1 MQPWQ
6 AAGCCYGRC
15 QVKTVES
22 GGELISN
29 LPPSLR
35 YQTSPQL
42 VASLY
47 RGTTNSSNNN
57 WEIYKQLLLFI
68 LSRNSNIFHLYRRLV
83 LYFREAELY
92 YQNNRLSEFQFLLM
106 LIPLK
111 VRMIMVFK
119 IRIRIDFEK
128 FRLILY
134 FLLRTW
140 SESVGRDQMRVRGL

>member
-1 MQPWQ
+1 M
-6 AAGCCYGRC
+6 
-15 QVKTVES
+15 
-22 GGELISN
+22 
-29 LPPSLR
+29 
-35 YQTSPQL
+35 
-42 VASLY
+42 
-47 RGTTNSSNNN
+47 
-57 WEIYKQLLLFI
+57 
-68 LSRNSNIFHLYRRLV
+68 

>member
-1 MQPWQ
+1 MGGVRSRQWR
-6 AAGCCYGRC
+6 G
-15 QVKTVES
+15 

-47 RGTTNSSNNN
+47 RGTTNSSSNN
-57 WEIYKQLLLFI
+57 WEIYINNCCFSFY
-68 LSRNSNIFHLYRRLV
+68 SRNSIIFHLCRRLV